1 MSSKKTDARS
11 KRTLVIIPTYNEI
24 ENIAKMI
31 DTVSELPESPDI
43 LIVDDN
49 SPDGTGKKVIEI
61 KEVRNNVNLISRK
74 GKLGLGTAYIEGFRY
89 AIENSYDYVIEMDCD
104 FSHDPKDISRL
115 IEEMQNYDLVI
126 GSRYIQGVNVVN
138 WPLKRLLL
146 SIGASVYTRIITGLP
161 LKDAT
166 SGFKCFKREVLES
179 IDLNT
184 IRSNGYSFQI
194 EMHFKVWKKKFR
206 IKEIPIIFTDRI
218 DGHSKMG
225 KDIVKEAVFMVWK
238 LRFPFLAKKFK
249 KDRVD

>member
-1 MSSKKTDARS
+1 MSLKETDAKSKK
-11 KRTLVIIPTYNEI
+11 TLVIIPTYNEI
-24 ENIAKMI
+24 ENISRMI
-31 DTVSELPESPDI
+31 ETVLGLPESPDI

-49 SPDGTGKKVIEI
+49 SPDGTGEKVEEI
-61 KEVRNNVNLISRK
+61 KELKSNLSLIRRK
-74 GKLGLGTAYIEGFRY
+74 GKLGLGTAYIEGFRF
-89 AIENSYDYVIEMDCD
+89 ALKNNYDFIIEMDCD

-115 IEEMQNYDLVI
+115 IAEMDNHDLVI

-146 SIGASVYTRIITGLP
+146 SIGASVYTRIITGMP

-166 SGFKCFKREVLES
+166 SGFKCFRRKVLES
-179 IDLNT
+179 IDLNS
-184 IRSNGYSFQI
+184 INSNGYSFQI
-194 EMHFKVWKKKFR
+194 EMHYKAWKNKFR

-238 LRFPFLAKKFK
+238 LRFPFLAKKLK
-249 KDRVD
+249 KNRIR